1 MPLTAVDCAAAVGRA
16 QRMNSKTE
24 IPSFKGHASTIALS
38 DDAFITRVIETS
50 IIHGRGA
57 EDAIAIKSAREASAR

>member
-1 MPLTAVDCAAAVGRA
+1 MLLIRGLLRAAVPPQSAAR

-24 IPSFKGHASTIALS
+24 TVSFKEHDIDHRTKRRCFLM
-38 DDAFITRVIETS
+38 TRVIETS

-57 EDAIAIKSAREASAR
+57 EDAIVG